1 MRAAVDEG
9 RDDMTSTELR
19 LRTATANVKRAGY
32 DRATRFHDHDK
43 LAGTLRSL
51 KETPHA
57 WSSSR

>member
-1 MRAAVDEG
+1 
-9 RDDMTSTELR
+9 MTSTELR